1 MLTLYFLASIVQVI
15 LRSYGQTYGH
25 YQIDYAND
33 PDQEYKYKY
42 SPIFL
47 NISSLFSSPF
57 VTNVFKNNI
66 NFYNGFANILFLRI
80 EF

>member
-25 YQIDYAND
+25 YQIDYASD

-47 NISSLFSSPF
+47 NIVHFF
-57 VTNVFKNNI
+57 
-66 NFYNGFANILFLRI
+66 
-80 EF
+80 

>member
-47 NISSLFSSPF
+47 NIVHFFKPF
-57 VTNVFKNNI
+57 CYQRF
-66 NFYNGFANILFLRI
+66 
-80 EF
+80 